1 MPYEIA
7 AVHAREILD
16 SRARPTLEVSVRL
29 ASGVEATAGV
39 PSGAST
45 GTREAVE
52 LRDGDPKRFKGAGVT
67 KAVANVNGEINQLL
81 SGRSWKG
88 LEELDGAV
96 IELDGTENKSRLGAN
111 ATVGVSMAAARAMA
125 SADGAPLYRWLA
137 ADESLLRLPVPNF
150 NVINGGAHA
159 QNDLEFQEFMLSPLG
174 APNFAEALRAGSEV
188 YLALRALLHA
198 KGHSTGLGD
207 EGGFAPD
214 LGTPEEVLDLLVE
227 AIAAA
232 GYTPGRD
239 GIGIALDPAS
249 SEMREA
255 DGSYRYA
262 AGTRL
267 TTDEM
272 ISKYAALTDAYPIW
286 SIEDG
291 LGENDWDG
299 WEKLTAQLGAQVQ
312 LVGDDI
318 FVTNPS
324 IIREAITKKVGNSA
338 LIKLNQIG
346 TVSETLE
353 AIAVCRDA
361 GYTQFVS
368 HRSGE
373 TSDTFIADLAVAS
386 GCGQIKTGAP
396 ARGERVAKY
405 NRLAGIEAEVPAL
418 PYGLAR
424 GR

>member
-125 SADGAPLYRWLA
+125 SADGTPLYRWLA
-137 ADESLLRLPVPNF
+137 TDESLLRLPVPNF

-418 PYGLAR
+418 PYGLVG